1 MFIWMHHVR
10 AVDPLRRGELAP
22 PPRTLVDIFRAT
34 VEQAADEP
42 AVDAATACSPTP
54 SSPRPPTSSPPSST
68 PTASAAATRSAS
80 GSRSGT
86 TDLYVAILGVL
97 LSGAA
102 YVPVD
107 VDDPD
112 ERARLVFDE
121 ADVAAIVG
129 NDQTVVVVSAARDR
143 RGSRR
148 SPGSAT
154 TRG

>member
-1 MFIWMHHVR
+1 MFTWMDHVQ
-10 AVDPLRRGELAP
+10 AVDPLRRSELAP

-42 AVDAATACSPTP
+42 AVDAANGVLTYAELAETADEL
-54 SSPRPPTSSPPSST
+54 
-68 PTASAAATRSAS
+68 AAELNAHGIGRGDKVGIRVT
-80 GSRSGT
+80 SGT

-97 LSGAA
+97 LGGAA

-112 ERARLVFDE
+112 ERARVVFDE

-129 NDQTVVVVSAARDR
+129 NDQTVVTRREGPAAR
-143 RGSRR
+143 RGGARPR
-148 SPGSAT
+148 PTTPG
-154 TRG
+154 